1 MENIM
6 QAHSSTETVALQGR
20 TLPALFRRLWP
31 PFGFAAVQEIAGVH
45 RASDPHRNWVSVPH
59 AQGFLQLPQDAP

>member
-6 QAHSSTETVALQGR
+6 QAHSTTEAVALQGR
-20 TLPALFRRLWP
+20 KQRVSFRRIRP
-31 PFGFAAVQEIAGVH
+31 PFGFVAVQQIAGVH

-59 AQGFLQLPQDAP
+59 AQGFLQLPQNAP